1 MIDFNHKPCNDTLKL
16 MMVSGRQAVRTGN
29 CAEAPSHRNHRPTI
43 KVLGCIVLEYSVSL
57 ENELVRAARK
67 VQRTVA
73 MSSPYKDN
81 PEDGAVIPTTNSINE
96 DDNSTMPA
104 RLRHPQKMQVETA
117 EDHQAHA
124 FSSAGME
131 MMPLAQNDMEYFD
144 DEPKDDPSAL
154 YIRDEEPVVRSENI
168 PDWLEDFL
176 FPPSL
181 PRKCQLLRPENIA
194 VPACYLLVGLLLGLS
209 SPLINAYPL
218 DLAATEAQQTS
229 ISAIRSLPASFKLLF
244 GFLSD
249 STPLFGYRRK
259 SYMLVGWIVCSAS
272 YFSLLFFSNLGMEL
286 GATGCNAKNQMDEQ
300 RSIPPDDA
308 PTMAFLSLCVLSAG
322 MGLWFSDV
330 SKFKVFISCCSYTD
344 CMSTCRTAS
353 CACKWLCRALLFCLY
368 GCC

>member
-1 MIDFNHKPCNDTLKL
+1 
-16 MMVSGRQAVRTGN
+16 
-29 CAEAPSHRNHRPTI
+29 
-43 KVLGCIVLEYSVSL
+43 
-57 ENELVRAARK
+57 
-67 VQRTVA
+67 

-81 PEDGAVIPTTNSINE
+81 PEGGAETTATNGVNE
-96 DDNSTMPA
+96 GDNSTMPA

-117 EDHQAHA
+117 ENHEARA
-124 FSSAGME
+124 SSSAGME
-131 MMPLAQNDMEYFD
+131 MMPLAQNDLEYFD
-144 DEPKDDPSAL
+144 DEPNDDSAAL
-154 YIRDEEPVVRSENI
+154 YHRDEEPVVRSENI

-181 PRKCQLLRPENIA
+181 PRTCQLLRPENIA

-330 SKFKVFISCCSYTD
+330 SKYRFISCCSCTD
-344 CMSTCRTAS
+344 SMSTRRTPWG
-353 CACKWLCRALLFCLY
+353 ACKWLCSA
-368 GCC
+368 